1 MSETLTTDTVND
13 PLFGGPVKRLALV
26 VLVVASLAVPSAASA
41 ATAPPK
47 ITIDFAGDTAGAVP
61 NGFQSVAS
69 SSVSFSDTMGAGL
82 EVGDFGVQSHGQGLV
97 VGGDDASALRIQL
110 AHPTTALSL
119 AFGNDD
125 PGVLTTSDNAVL
137 KLFRG
142 SKLVATKSVHVNAN
156 DVMDQRIG
164 QKQGPLFNRAV
175 FQYVLAKGTPANLIE
190 IVDDV
195 RINPLCTIA
204 GTEHRD
210 TLRGGD
216 GRDVICG
223 GGGGD
228 TIFAGRGND
237 AVFAGPGADVVYG
250 ARGADVLLGGV
261 GNDHLFGQ
269 RGADLLKGERGND
282 QLDGGRGNDDCAG
295 GPGHDIV
302 KSC

>member
-1 MSETLTTDTVND
+1 M
-13 PLFGGPVKRLALV
+13 KRILLV
-26 VLVVASLAVPSAASA
+26 ILVVASLAVPSAVSA

-47 ITIDFAGDTAGAVP
+47 ITIDFTGDTAGAVP
-61 NGFQSVAS
+61 NNFQSVAS
-69 SSVSFSDTMGAGL
+69 SSVSFSDTMGADL
-82 EVGDFGVQSHGQGLV
+82 TVFDFGTQSDGQALSV
-97 VGGDDASALRIQL
+97 NSDDASAL
-110 AHPTTALSL
+110 
-119 AFGNDD
+119 
-125 PGVLTTSDNAVL
+125 LTTSDKAVL

-142 SKLVATKSVHVNAN
+142 SKLVATKSVLVNAN

-175 FQYVLAKGTPANLIE
+175 FQYVLANGTPANLIE
-190 IVDDV
+190 IVDDIS
-195 RINPLCTIA
+195 INPLCTIA
-204 GTEHRD
+204 GNEHPN

-216 GRDVICG
+216 SNEVICG

-250 ARGADVLLGGV
+250 ARGADVLLGGG

-269 RGADLLKGERGND
+269 RGADLLRGEKGND
-282 QLDGGRGNDDCAG
+282 HLDGGRGSNDCLG

-302 KSC
+302 KNC

>member
-1 MSETLTTDTVND
+1 M
-13 PLFGGPVKRLALV
+13 KRILLV
-26 VLVVASLAVPSAASA
+26 ILVVASLAVPSAVSA

-69 SSVSFSDTMGAGL
+69 SSVSFSDTMGADL
-82 EVGDFGVQSHGQGLV
+82 FVGDFGVQSHGQGLL
-97 VGGDDASALRIQL
+97 VGNDDASALRIQL

-125 PGVLTTSDNAVL
+125 PTVVTTSDKAVL

-142 SKLVATKSVHVNAN
+142 SKLVATKSVLVNAN

-164 QKQGPLFNRAV
+164 QKKGPLFNRAV
-175 FQYVLAKGTPANLIE
+175 FQYVLANNTPANLIE
-190 IVDDV
+190 IVDDIS
-195 RINPLCTIA
+195 INPLCTIA

-210 TLRGGD
+210 TLRGG
-216 GRDVICG
+216 GSNNVICG

-250 ARGADVLLGGV
+250 ARGADVLLGGF

-269 RGADLLKGERGND
+269 RGADLLKGEQGKD
-282 QLDGGRGNDDCAG
+282 HLDGGPGNDDCMG
-295 GPGHDIV
+295 GTGLDVV
-302 KSC
+302 KNC

>member
-1 MSETLTTDTVND
+1 M
-13 PLFGGPVKRLALV
+13 KRILLV
-26 VLVVASLAVPSAASA
+26 ILVVASLAVPSAVSA

-47 ITIDFAGDTAGAVP
+47 ITIDFTGDTAGAVP
-61 NGFQSVAS
+61 NSFQSVAS
-69 SSVSFSDTMGAGL
+69 SSVSFSDTMGADL
-82 EVGDFGVQSHGQGLV
+82 TVFDFGTQSDGQALSV
-97 VGGDDASALRIQL
+97 NSDDASALQIKL

-125 PGVLTTSDNAVL
+125 PSVLTTSDKAVL

-142 SKLVATKSVHVNAN
+142 SKLVATKSVLVNAN

-175 FQYVLAKGTPANLIE
+175 FQYVLANGTPANLIE
-190 IVDDV
+190 IVDDIS
-195 RINPLCTIA
+195 INPLCTIA
-204 GTEHRD
+204 GNEHPN

-216 GRDVICG
+216 SNEVICG

-250 ARGADVLLGGV
+250 ARGADVLLGGG

-269 RGADLLKGERGND
+269 RGADLLRGEKGND
-282 QLDGGRGNDDCAG
+282 HLDGGRGSDDCLG

-302 KSC
+302 KNC

>member
-1 MSETLTTDTVND
+1 
-13 PLFGGPVKRLALV
+13 VKRVLLV
-26 VLVVASLAVPSAASA
+26 ILVVASLAVPSAVSA

-47 ITIDFAGDTAGAVP
+47 ITVDFAGDTAGAVP
-61 NGFQSVAS
+61 NGFTSVAS
-69 SSVSFSDTMGAGL
+69 PSVSFYDTMGADLSVFDAGNS
-82 EVGDFGVQSHGQGLV
+82 QTHGQSLLV
-97 VGGDDASALRIQL
+97 SGDDKSALQIRL

-125 PGVLTTSDNAVL
+125 PLVLTTSDKAVL
-137 KLFRG
+137 TLFRG
-142 SKLVATKSVHVNAN
+142 SKQVARKTVLVNAN
-156 DVMDQRIG
+156 DAMDQRIG
-164 QKQGPLFNRAV
+164 QKQGPLFNKAT
-175 FQYVLAKGTPANLIE
+175 FQYVLANGTAANLIE
-190 IVDDV
+190 VVDDI

-216 GRDVICG
+216 SNDVICG

-237 AVFAGPGADVVYG
+237 AVFAGRGADVVYG
-250 ARGADVLLGGV
+250 GRGADVLLGGR

-269 RGADLLKGERGND
+269 RGADLLKGGQGSD
-282 QLDGGRGNDDCAG
+282 HLDGGRGNDDCMG

-302 KSC
+302 KNC

>member
-1 MSETLTTDTVND
+1 
-13 PLFGGPVKRLALV
+13 VKRILLV
-26 VLVVASLAVPSAASA
+26 ILVVASLAVPSAASA

-47 ITIDFAGDTAGAVP
+47 IAIDFAGDTAGAVP

-69 SSVSFSDTMGAGL
+69 SSVSFSDTMGADL
-82 EVGDFGVQSHGQGLV
+82 VVGDFGVQSHGQGLLV
-97 VGGDDASALRIQL
+97 NGDDASALRIQL

-125 PGVLTTSDNAVL
+125 PGSVTTSDKAVL

-142 SKLVATKSVHVNAN
+142 SKLVATKSVLVNAN

-164 QKQGPLFNRAV
+164 QKKGPLFNKAT
-175 FQYVLAKGTPANLIE
+175 FQYVLANGTAANLIE
-190 IVDDV
+190 IVDDIS
-195 RINPLCTIA
+195 INPLCTIA

-216 GRDVICG
+216 NRDVICG
-223 GGGGD
+223 GGGDD

-237 AVFAGPGADVVYG
+237 AVFAGPGADAVYG
-250 ARGADVLLGGV
+250 ARGADVLLGGF

-269 RGADLLKGERGND
+269 RGADLLKGEQGRD
-282 QLDGGRGNDDCAG
+282 HLDGGSGNDDCAG
-295 GPGHDIV
+295 GPGHDSV
-302 KSC
+302 KNC